1 MYTLVF
7 LNMQLTNTSYVQD
20 WWKKTDHSLGLY
32 CLEGT
37 YSSIEELDT
46 SFRELWWWWLILYI
60 DTHEH
65 TAHVLVDGVC
75 ADEQGRYLSPGKGL
89 F

>member
-1 MYTLVF
+1 
-7 LNMQLTNTSYVQD
+7 MQYC
-20 WWKKTDHSLGLY
+20 WKKTDHSLGLY

-75 ADEQGRYLSPGKGL
+75 ADVQGRYLSPGKGI
-89 F
+89 FCW

>member
-1 MYTLVF
+1 MYSVGGRRHIIL
-7 LNMQLTNTSYVQD
+7 
-20 WWKKTDHSLGLY
+20 WGCIAWKGPIVPS
-32 CLEGT
+32 
-37 YSSIEELDT
+37 EELDT
-46 SFRELWWWWLILYI
+46 SFRELWWWLLILYI

-75 ADEQGRYLSPGKGL
+75 ADEQGRSPGKGL